1 MPNKV
6 VSKYFSPGT
15 GMDDSLSDFKEKK
28 KYNTGPKNVK
38 KTRNTKK
45 PKHTRGQKD
54 IRALIKKQE
63 NDVLAYSN
71 DFNKICKQVGV
82 DVDSE
87 ELQLAIALSKS
98 HHDVKKENSSDIESN
113 STEQLTSQQRI
124 LKIKTTLEEYGFR
137 VPKTKITETNR
148 RKRYK
153 KQYKLLLTSET
164 ERQQIISDKYSEV
177 LARNIFEST
186 KVFECDYSD
195 KELFYKATNIAYEHI
210 KNDDVYYVTD
220 LFEKSCHKNC
230 LLRNWSE
237 IPGRPLSPTV
247 EVIDINFDDIICN
260 QHELDCI
267 LSGTI
272 FAAQQIVTN
281 KNQDI
286 IHNNRT
292 TIDKTDHL
300 ECHESKPLENEVGH
314 IDNLNGIKL
323 ITENIALNETSC
335 YTNLNTMSVSQ
346 IRCVSPDLFD
356 DEVSAVM
363 ESPDNDVQLSGQT
376 LSKGDNIHTYCMDLT
391 ECVNIDS
398 SDLHAKTK
406 LHTNNEISI
415 TSRKSN
421 DLMEITECVSS
432 TSSKQINVENIDL
445 TQSSNESDKQNDDI
459 LSQNKNIEVMDLTQ
473 VKDYDPLPAKIIY
486 TEKNYSLDDTIIL
499 VDDDTT
505 VLVYDSLKMQPQKQ
519 NLTLRDLPESICTD
533 DIDNNEA
540 NSSSEKGKDQRSGNS
555 FKDHLYNNTYESNYG
570 YKSTLQNIGEV
581 SEYVNELVEH
591 QPGELDLTQSS
602 NSSQGEMLTNQPIS
616 NYSTYSTSL
625 GKRDNM
631 SIDYDEINEVIGSE
645 YIKKSNDCR
654 YVSCSLEKDANK
666 DIASNPN
673 KTSKAFEC
681 LENESNYD
689 LHQSKHCMNT
699 DFRCSIA
706 MNDENSSLK
715 EDAFNPNLDTVSNPS
730 KSSEVFEISDKEFN
744 YSVHQSKYE
753 NFDFRDVSVM
763 NDFSHYKNQSIGK
776 SCHFSTSKKRS
787 LSESN
792 LLKENIISPHKEQS
806 QSQKLNFNSETSNVI
821 TIPKE
826 NNKSILNT
834 PKNGEYII
842 KTNEVT
848 PMLDYASM
856 STPERHKELEKYG
869 LKPFKRKRAIQLLT
883 YLYNQTHPVVE
894 SHDDCL
900 SPSKRQKRD
909 DGDKKCSSPK
919 KTSKSE
925 LLHFINKISKATVNP
940 IQPIPEVNIENDL
953 YAITTEQPDIRNI
966 ECNTEDWFFQKR
978 EKAKVYSCKVPLHVA
993 FHNYVSCRRRLR
1005 EAILRYEPVNIDV
1018 IHKDLVATGYR
1029 YNPKD
1034 LLKFMDRKCI
1044 TVKTADNSRNKK
1056 S

>member
-6 VSKYFSPGT
+6 VSKYFSTET
-15 GMDDSLSDFKEKK
+15 GMDDSLSDFQEKK

-38 KTRNTKK
+38 KPRNIKK
-45 PKHTRGQKD
+45 PKRTRGQKD

-63 NDVLAYSN
+63 SDVLSYSK
-71 DFNKICKQVGV
+71 DFNKICKQAGV

-98 HHDVKKENSSDIESN
+98 HHDVKKENSSDIETN
-113 STEQLTSQQRI
+113 STEHLTSGQRI
-124 LKIKTTLEEYGFR
+124 LKIKTTLQEYGFR
-137 VPKTKITETNR
+137 VPKTKITNTNR

-177 LARNIFEST
+177 LARNIFKT
-186 KVFECDYSD
+186 PIKVFERDYSD
-195 KELFYKATNIAYEHI
+195 KELYYKATNIAYEHI
-210 KNDDVYYVTD
+210 KNNDVYYVTD
-220 LFEKSCHKNC
+220 LFDKSCHKNT

-247 EVIDINFDDIICN
+247 EVIDINFDNIICN

-281 KNQDI
+281 KYRDI
-286 IHNNRT
+286 VHNNST
-292 TIDKTDHL
+292 TIDKTVQL
-300 ECHESKPLENEVGH
+300 RLHESKPLENEAGH
-314 IDNLNGIKL
+314 IDNINGIKL
-323 ITENIALNETSC
+323 TPENITLKETYC

-346 IRCVSPDLFD
+346 VRCVSPDLFD
-356 DEVSAVM
+356 DEVYAVM
-363 ESPDNDVQLSGQT
+363 ESQDNDVHLSGLT
-376 LSKGDNIHTYCMDLT
+376 LSKSDNIHTYCMDLT

-398 SDLHAKTK
+398 SDLLAKTE
-406 LHTNNEISI
+406 LHTNNKINI
-415 TSRKSN
+415 NNRKSI

-432 TSSKQINVENIDL
+432 TSSKQINIENIDL
-445 TQSSNESDKQNDDI
+445 TQSSNESNKQNDNI
-459 LSQNKNIEVMDLTQ
+459 YSQNENIEVMDLTQ
-473 VKDYDPLPAKIIY
+473 VKNYDPLSEKINY
-486 TEKNYSLDDTIIL
+486 TKKDYSLDDTIIL

-505 VLVYDSLKMQPQKQ
+505 KLVNDNLKMQPQKQ
-519 NLTLRDLPESICTD
+519 NLTLLERDLPELICID
-533 DIDNNEA
+533 DVNDGEIDSSTENCKDQSYQ
-540 NSSSEKGKDQRSGNS
+540 SSSNS
-555 FKDHLYNNTYESNYG
+555 FKDHLYNKFYESIHG
-570 YKSTLQNIGEV
+570 YKSTLKNIGEV
-581 SEYVNELVEH
+581 SEYVNELVEY
-591 QPGELDLTQSS
+591 QPDELDLTQSS
-602 NSSQGEMLTNQPIS
+602 NSSQGKTSTNQPNS
-616 NYSTYSTSL
+616 NYSTSL
-625 GKRDNM
+625 GKRDNI
-631 SIDYDEINEVIGSE
+631 SIDYDEINNDIDSE
-645 YIKKSNDCR
+645 SINSLKSNDCR
-654 YVSCSLEKDANK
+654 YGSYSLEKE
-666 DIASNPN
+666 AS
-673 KTSKAFEC
+673 K
-681 LENESNYD
+681 SN
-689 LHQSKHCMNT
+689 N
-699 DFRCSIA
+699 
-706 MNDENSSLK
+706 N
-715 EDAFNPNLDTVSNPS
+715 

-744 YSVHQSKYE
+744 YSLHQSTHV

-763 NDFSHYKNQSIGK
+763 NDFSYNKNHSARE
-776 SCHFSTSKKRS
+776 SSHNSTTKKRS

-792 LLKENIISPHKEQS
+792 LHKENFISPHKEQS
-806 QSQKLNFNSETSNVI
+806 QSQKLNFNSETFNVI
-821 TIPKE
+821 IMPKE
-826 NNKSILNT
+826 NTKNILNT

-883 YLYNQTHPVVE
+883 YVYNQTHPVVE
-894 SHDDCL
+894 SHDDCP

-909 DGDKKCSSPK
+909 DVDEKCSSPK

-925 LLHFINKISKATVNP
+925 PLDSIKNISKASVKP
-940 IQPIPEVNIENDL
+940 IEPMHEVNKENDL
-953 YAITTEQPDIRNI
+953 YAITTEKPDIRNI

-978 EKAKVYSCKVPLHVA
+978 EKAKLHSCRVPLHVA
-993 FHNYVSCRRRLR
+993 FHNYVSCRWRLR

-1034 LLKFMDRKCI
+1034 ILKFMDRKCI
-1044 TVKTADNSRNKK
+1044 TVKTADNSRNRK